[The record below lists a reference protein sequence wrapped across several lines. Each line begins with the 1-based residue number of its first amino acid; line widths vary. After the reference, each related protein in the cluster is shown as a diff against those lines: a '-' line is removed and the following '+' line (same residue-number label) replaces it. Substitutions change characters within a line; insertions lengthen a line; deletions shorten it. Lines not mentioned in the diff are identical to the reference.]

1 MTEESV
7 SVVNSAA
14 ANASPRYAE
23 SSQYARP
30 PNARMRS
37 SQRCLRDLTAGR
49 STAPLIAVRENR
61 ALRSRGPLGIE
72 PSRQLPLANAESQR
86 LNRFRGAESA
96 RPDGS

>member
-30 PNARMRS
+30 PNARTRS
-37 SQRCLRDLTAGR
+37 SQRCLRDLTAGP
-49 STAPLIAVRENR
+49 STAPLIAVQEKR
-61 ALRSRGPLGIE
+61 ALRSRRPLGVE
-72 PSRQLPLANAESQR
+72 LSRQLPLTSAESQR
-86 LNRFRGAESA
+86 PSRFRGAEWA
-96 RPDGS
+96 RPAGS